1 MSKMRGPLALLIIL
15 CASVSSC
22 SRPGKS
28 AATPKEPAFPAGAP
42 ITDSIHFTYSV
53 YLLPG
58 HSNGKQ
64 SITFSNQL
72 LRTQYKGLNM
82 VKEIPEQVANLE
94 RSFIS
99 VHLEDNVR
107 KNYVPPTLNH

>member
-1 MSKMRGPLALLIIL
+1 MGLTWMEAPLVAESPTWYSHVKKMRCRFVLLIVL

-22 SRPGKS
+22 SRPSTPAS
-28 AATPKEPAFPAGAP
+28 APKEPSFPAGAP

-72 LRTQYKGLNM
+72 LRTQYKAL
-82 VKEIPEQVANLE
+82 
-94 RSFIS
+94 
-99 VHLEDNVR
+99 
-107 KNYVPPTLNH
+107 